1 MQLFGKLLKNLNLEV
16 ICFIFD
22 INNYSQINYKEFQ
35 KNFENCKGKA
45 FKIPDILK
53 DLLKDINNKD
63 L

>member
-53 DLLKDINNKD
+53 DL
-63 L
+63 